1 MFGGFS
7 VAHLHF
13 LYVRNKH
20 FLATTTTSPA
30 TTAFLIVSSHGNEC
44 VFCGR
49 LGVCWSA
56 PPEHA
61 GKGKAQMCC
70 IKVRYQQLFWSI
82 ARLKYSAMYRGRSE
96 HVQMLC

>member
-49 LGVCWSA
+49 MGVCLSA

-70 IKVRYQQLFWSI
+70 I
-82 ARLKYSAMYRGRSE
+82 LKSTLSTTILE
-96 HVQMLC
+96 HNTPKIRCNVSRQK